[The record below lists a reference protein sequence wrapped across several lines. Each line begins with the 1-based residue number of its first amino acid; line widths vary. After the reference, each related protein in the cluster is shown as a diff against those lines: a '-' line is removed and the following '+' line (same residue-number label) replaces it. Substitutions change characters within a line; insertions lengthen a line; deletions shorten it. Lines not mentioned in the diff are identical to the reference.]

1 MRPIGVT
8 DDFFDLG
15 GHSLLAVRLAARI
28 EEQFGRSLA
37 LSDLLLSSTIE
48 ELAAQIREVVGSRVA
63 TPLVNLGASGPG
75 WPLYLVHPIVERST
89 YRGGRST

>member
-1 MRPIGVT
+1 MVEEQIVAIWEDLLPIRPIGVT

-37 LSDLLLSSTIE
+37 LSDLLLGSTIE
-48 ELAAQIREVVGSRVA
+48 EMA
-63 TPLVNLGASGPG
+63 GADPRAGG
-75 WPLYLVHPIVERST
+75 FAST
-89 YRGGRST
+89 VCRWSISA